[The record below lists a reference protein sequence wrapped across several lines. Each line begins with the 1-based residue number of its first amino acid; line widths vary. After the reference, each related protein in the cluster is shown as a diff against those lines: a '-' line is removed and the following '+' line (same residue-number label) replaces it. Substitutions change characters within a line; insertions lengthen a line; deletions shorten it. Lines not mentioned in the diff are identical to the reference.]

1 MYIVTIY
8 NNGVPTEIHG
18 EKNKLSSG
26 SVVKGLNSIDSF
38 SFCMLPPNPG
48 FGILHER
55 KTLIDVFNTNRNR
68 YEFYGR
74 VLYSNPSMSDS
85 GFIKHDAVAES
96 YLGFLQDSE
105 QEYVEERNWTV
116 KGLLQ
121 HAIDIHNSQTE
132 EYKHFVLGNV
142 TVTDP
147 NDNLYCGIQREKT
160 WKTLQD
166 KLLNVLGGELSFR
179 VVDGVNY
186 LDYLV
191 EIGEHKTTKIALS
204 RNMKAITKE
213 KDVSEFVTRLI
224 PLGAKK
230 TKTIIKEDGTTETVE
245 SEERLDITSVNN
257 GKNYIVDEAAEAE
270 YGINVKSVSWDDVTV
285 AANLMT
291 KGEQWLATNNKVQ
304 VKYSVT
310 ALDLSLIGLEIDD
323 FDVGNYHPLVNPL
336 IGVDDVARI
345 IKKNINVCDEMKST
359 FEVGENFKSLSDIQ
373 REQAEQTQIAA
384 QSVKELEKKS
394 TTVEQQL
401 VLINKELAGV
411 DTKIEETYTS
421 KIEQFSK
428 SISLSIDGSL
438 GSNASIILS
447 ANGNKYTGTMDL
459 TQVRKAFADDSTA
472 VSITAGTITFNAGTL
487 IINSGNFTLDAEG
500 TITANAGTVG
510 GWTLKNYKLY
520 AGDGVNIK
528 TVCLQAPTANNLY
541 VFAAGGTSHDSYADC
556 PFRVTKAG
564 KLYATDAIVYGDI
577 ITIDG
582 VFKTEMDKG
591 SIRLYYSDVLCGTI
605 NTKYWTG
612 AATEGISLRVEEGG
626 NYIMFSHAD
635 DTQGSGYVVDY
646 YLNAGWSTNYDE
658 MHIFQTSARF
668 LSDVY
673 FDGTTDIGSLVLR
686 GPGGKRYLV
695 TAYDGVLE
703 CSEI

>member
-1 MYIVTIY
+1 MYRVTIY
-8 NNGVPTEIHG
+8 NNGEPTEIHG
-18 EKNKLSSG
+18 EKVKLSSG

-48 FGILHER
+48 FNILHER
-55 KTLIDVFNTNRNR
+55 KTLIEVFNTNRNR
-68 YEFYGR
+68 YEFHGR

-85 GFIKHDAVAES
+85 GLIKHDAVAES
-96 YLGFLQDSE
+96 YLGFFQDSE
-105 QEYVEERNWTV
+105 QEYVEEQNWTV

-121 HAIDIHNSQTE
+121 HILDVHNSQLE

-166 KLLNVLGGELSFR
+166 KLLNVLGGEFSFR

-224 PLGAKK
+224 PYGAKK
-230 TKTIIKEDGTTETVE
+230 VKEIINDDGTVTTVE
-245 SEERLDITSVNN
+245 TEERLDITNVNN
-257 GKNYIVDEAAEAE
+257 GKNYIVDEEAEAE
-270 YGINVKSVSWDDVTV
+270 YGINVRSVNWDDVTV
-285 AANLMT
+285 AANLLS
-291 KGEQWLATNNKVQ
+291 KGEQWLKNNNKVQ

-401 VLINKELAGV
+401 VLINKELAEV

-459 TQVRKAFADDSTA
+459 SQVRKAFADDSTA

-487 IINSGNFTLDAEG
+487 IINSSKFTLDASG
-500 TITANAGTVG
+500 GIT
-510 GWTLKNYKLY
+510 
-520 AGDGVNIK
+520 
-528 TVCLQAPTANNLY
+528 
-541 VFAAGGTSHDSYADC
+541 
-556 PFRVTKAG
+556 
-564 KLYATDAIVYGDI
+564 ATDATIYGDI

-582 VFKTEMDKG
+582 SFKTEMDKG
-591 SIRLYYSDVLCGTI
+591 SLRLYYDDVLCGTI

>member
-1 MYIVTIY
+1 MYRVTIY
-8 NNGVPTEIHG
+8 NNGEPTEIHG
-18 EKNKLSSG
+18 EKVKLSSG

-55 KTLIDVFNTNRNR
+55 KTLIEVFNTNRNR

-74 VLYSNPSMSDS
+74 VLYSNPSMSDN

-105 QEYVEERNWTV
+105 QEYAETQNWTV
-116 KGLLQ
+116 EGLLQ
-121 HAIDIHNSQTE
+121 HIIDVHNSQLE

-147 NDNLYCGIQREKT
+147 NDNLYCGIQREKS
-160 WKTLQD
+160 WKIIQE

-179 VVDGVNY
+179 VVDGVKY

-224 PLGAKK
+224 PYGAKK
-230 TKTIIKEDGTTETVE
+230 VKEIINDDGTVTTEET
-245 SEERLDITSVNN
+245 EERLDITNVNN
-257 GKNYIVDEAAEAE
+257 GKNYIVDEEAEAE
-270 YGINVKSVSWDDVTV
+270 YGINVKSVNWDDVTV
-285 AANLMT
+285 AANLLS
-291 KGEQWLATNNKVQ
+291 KGEQWLKNNNKVQ
-304 VKYSVT
+304 VKYAVT
-310 ALDLSLIGLEIDD
+310 ALDLSLLGLEIDD
-323 FDVGNYHPLVNPL
+323 FDVGNYHPIVNPL

-359 FEVGENFKSLSDIQ
+359 FEVGENFKTLSDIQ
-373 REQAEQTQIAA
+373 REQAEETKLATQT
-384 QSVKELEKKS
+384 VKQLEQKS
-394 TTVEQQL
+394 TTTDQQL
-401 VLINKELAGV
+401 ELINKQLAGV

-421 KIEQFSK
+421 KIEQFSQ
-428 SISLSIDGSL
+428 SISLSINGSL

-459 TQVRKAFADDSTA
+459 SQVRKAFADDSTA

-487 IINSGNFTLDAEG
+487 IINSSKFTLDASG
-500 TITANAGTVG
+500 GIT
-510 GWTLKNYKLY
+510 
-520 AGDGVNIK
+520 
-528 TVCLQAPTANNLY
+528 
-541 VFAAGGTSHDSYADC
+541 
-556 PFRVTKAG
+556 
-564 KLYATDAIVYGDI
+564 ATDAVIYGDI

-582 VFKTEMDKG
+582 SFKTEMDKG
-591 SIRLYYSDVLCGTI
+591 SLRLYYDDVLCGTI

-668 LSDVY
+668 L
-673 FDGTTDIGSLVLR
+673 DGIYVSGPARLRSLRLFGADGEYLIGVDSGELTVSKL
-686 GPGGKRYLV
+686 
-695 TAYDGVLE
+695 
-703 CSEI
+703 